1 MSAETAAAAAER
13 ARRAAAA
20 RFFRAVERGEL
31 STLRAL
37 AAERPELVRLD
48 RAEDDEHTALHYAV
62 LNRDAACT
70 RFLLEAGADPHKG
83 IYPHREATSPLTLAE
98 ERGFEDIA
106 ALIRDELARRAVRA
120 GADPQRGDELF
131 DLVRGGDLDGVRRLL
146 DAAPERIA
154 EVDAQGQRPLHA
166 AASRAD
172 LPLVRYLAARDA
184 RRSQPDAAGLTP
196 LDCAVLSFGWTQ
208 RDRAPAARAAARALV
223 DAGAEPNPR
232 GAAALVDLAYLRS
245 VPKERLQAA
254 TTPAGGGVLTLAVKF
269 GQPAV
274 LRLLLA
280 KGLDP
285 DERIPLAN
293 LDEAVQS
300 RGSPLWHAAAYGE
313 YAMAE
318 TLLDAGADVNA
329 MVYASGSPM
338 ERAYGARDERMK
350 ALLRRRGAAV
360 AVEVIGLYRDVD
372 AAREVVTGRAPAVTD
387 RRDRTA
393 IEQLLWA
400 AACGGEPAIIESC
413 LPRIERRPD
422 DPWWSDIL
430 RQPMRI
436 WNHGPHTGGIHAGGK
451 HADVGFDRRTYPRCL
466 ELLLAHGV
474 APDVTDHHGFTAL
487 HHVAQAGAT
496 WGRQVITE
504 DERGA
509 FAALLL
515 DAGADLT
522 RRDPL
527 LRSTPLGWA
536 CRWGR
541 YELARLLIERGA
553 AADEPDAAPWAAP
566 LAWAAKMGHDRLAAL
581 LRRHG
586 AQRSG

>member
-1 MSAETAAAAAER
+1 MSAETAAGAAEQ
-13 ARRAAAA
+13 ARRAATA
-20 RFFRAVERGEL
+20 RFFRAAERGDL
-31 STLRAL
+31 ATLRAL

-48 RAEDDEHTALHYAV
+48 RAEDDERTALHNAV

-83 IYPHREATSPLTLAE
+83 IYPHRDATSPLTLAR
-98 ERGFEDIA
+98 ERGYERIV
-106 ALIRDELARRAVRA
+106 ALIREELARRAVRA
-120 GADPQRGDELF
+120 GADPRRGDELF
-131 DLVRGGDLDGVRRLL
+131 DLVRGGDLDGVGRLL
-146 DAAPERIA
+146 DAAPERIV

-172 LPLVRYLAARDA
+172 LPLVRYLAARDV

-196 LDCAVLSFGWTQ
+196 LDCAVLSFGWAQ

-223 DAGAEPNPR
+223 DAGAELNPR
-232 GAAALVDLAYLRS
+232 GAAALGDLDYLRS
-245 VPKERLQAA
+245 IPKERLQAA
-254 TTPAGGGVLTLAVKF
+254 TTPSGGVLTQAVKF

-280 KGLDP
+280 RGLDP

-293 LDEAVQS
+293 LDEGVQS
-300 RGSPLWHAAAYGE
+300 WGSPLWHAAAYGE

-350 ALLRRRGAAV
+350 ALLRRRGAVV

-372 AAREVVTGRAPAVTD
+372 AAREVMTGRAPAVTD
-387 RRDRTA
+387 RPDRTA

-400 AACGGEPAIIESC
+400 AACGGEPAIIELC

-422 DPWWSDIL
+422 DPWWSHIL
-430 RQPMRI
+430 QQPMRI
-436 WNHGPHTGGIHAGGK
+436 WNHGPHAGG
-451 HADVGFDRRTYPRCL
+451 GFDRRTYPRCL
-466 ELLLAHGV
+466 QLLLAHGV

-487 HHVAQAGAT
+487 HHVAQAGET

-515 DAGADLT
+515 DAGADLS

-566 LAWAAKMGHDRLAAL
+566 LAWAARMGHDELAAL

-586 AQRSG
+586 ARRSG

>member
-20 RFFRAVERGEL
+20 RFFRAAERGEL

-146 DAAPERIA
+146 D
-154 EVDAQGQRPLHA
+154 
-166 AASRAD
+166 
-172 LPLVRYLAARDA
+172 
-184 RRSQPDAAGLTP
+184 
-196 LDCAVLSFGWTQ
+196 CAVLSFGWTQ
-208 RDRAPAARAAARALV
+208 RDR
-223 DAGAEPNPR
+223 
-232 GAAALVDLAYLRS
+232 
-245 VPKERLQAA
+245 
-254 TTPAGGGVLTLAVKF
+254 
-269 GQPAV
+269 
-274 LRLLLA
+274 
-280 KGLDP
+280 
-285 DERIPLAN
+285 
-293 LDEAVQS
+293 
-300 RGSPLWHAAAYGE
+300 
-313 YAMAE
+313 
-318 TLLDAGADVNA
+318 
-329 MVYASGSPM
+329 
-338 ERAYGARDERMK
+338 
-350 ALLRRRGAAV
+350 
-360 AVEVIGLYRDVD
+360 
-372 AAREVVTGRAPAVTD
+372 
-387 RRDRTA
+387 
-393 IEQLLWA
+393 
-400 AACGGEPAIIESC
+400 
-413 LPRIERRPD
+413 
-422 DPWWSDIL
+422 
-430 RQPMRI
+430 
-436 WNHGPHTGGIHAGGK
+436 
-451 HADVGFDRRTYPRCL
+451 
-466 ELLLAHGV
+466 
-474 APDVTDHHGFTAL
+474 
-487 HHVAQAGAT
+487 AGAT